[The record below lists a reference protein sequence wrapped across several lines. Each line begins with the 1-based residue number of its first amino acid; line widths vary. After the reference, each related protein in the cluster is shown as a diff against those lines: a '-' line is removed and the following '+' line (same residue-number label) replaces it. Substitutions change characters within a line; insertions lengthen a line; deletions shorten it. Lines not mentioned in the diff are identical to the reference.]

1 MSIYERIIAD
11 NRDFIDST
19 WQKIQDK
26 MSVVA
31 PRNKGKLPYTTVD
44 GRYNDLADTI
54 PEGWTNGF
62 WPGIMWLMYA
72 STNDEMYKEVAE
84 SCEPLLERAADDFDL
99 LHHDVGFMWHI
110 SSGINYRLTGNK
122 KAKSRAMYMAA
133 ALASRYN
140 LATGVIRAFPEERRE
155 RMVIIDSMMNIPL
168 LYWASR
174 ETNDPR
180 FSLIAQSHAD
190 TCMKNHMRADG
201 SVYHILDYDIRTGE
215 CLGPVKGQGT
225 GIDSAWT
232 RGQAWAI
239 YGYALSYIHTGKE
252 EYLDV
257 AKRVANYFI
266 ACVSRTGWVSQ
277 YDFRQDYD
285 CPDVDTSAAAIAAC
299 GFIEIA
305 KHVSENEKATYL
317 DAAIKIVKA
326 LTEQH
331 CNWSHDEDSILQNV
345 AEHAKSMEKPIVF
358 GEYYYIE
365 ALYKLKGFEPLFW

>member
-1 MSIYERIIAD
+1 MGIYERLINE
-11 NRDFIDST
+11 NREFIDST
-19 WQKIQDK
+19 WQKIEDK

-31 PRNKGKLPYTTVD
+31 PRNKDKLPYTTEN

-62 WPGIMWLMYA
+62 WPGMMWLMYA
-72 STNDEMYKEVAE
+72 STKNEMYREVAE
-84 SCEPLLERAADDFDL
+84 SCEPLLERAADDYDL

-133 ALASRYN
+133 SLASRYN

-155 RMVIIDSMMNIPL
+155 KMVIIDSMMNIPL

-190 TCMKNHMRADG
+190 TCIKNHMRSDG
-201 SVYHILDYDIRTGE
+201 SFYHILNYNIRTGE
-215 CLGPVKGQGT
+215 CEGPVKGQGT

-239 YGYALSYIHTGKE
+239 YGYALSYIHTGKQR
-252 EYLDV
+252 YLDV
-257 AKRVANYFI
+257 AKNVANYFI
-266 ACVSRTGWVSQ
+266 ACVSRTGYVSQ
-277 YDFRQDYD
+277 YDFRQDPD
-285 CPDVDTSAAAIAAC
+285 CPDTDTSAAAIAAC

-305 KHVSENEKATYL
+305 KIVPENEKATYL

-326 LTEQH
+326 LTAEH
-331 CNWSHDEDSILQNV
+331 CNWSLDEDSILQNV
-345 AEHAKSMEKPIVF
+345 AEHSKSMEKPIVF